1 MSPLRKAVFA
11 FTIGAA
17 FLAAAVAQTPDPPI
31 RSLRSSSAKER
42 TTHQKSVEKQ
52 PPQDLHRLQSRL
64 DQAQVQI
71 QQQQQEIDRLRQSL
85 QESLESLQEQQRQL
99 QGAVQE
105 ARALAIA
112 ANQTPTSTG
121 TETANAQTTMASARA
136 SVPAQDNTQ
145 VATIA
150 NSMAT
155 VQQSLQNQETRIAS
169 LESPATIH
177 YKGLS
182 ITPGGYFEAASLLRT
197 RNENADIAS
206 GLSNTPLNGTS
217 NSKLTEYRGS
227 VRGSRLSML
236 VEKQLGGT
244 NLSGYFESDFLGAAP
259 TANYVQS
266 SAFTPRLRQGWV
278 QIRWGAGWSLAAG
291 QLWSLAT
298 TDRKGIAV
306 RSEYIPTVMDA
317 NYVVGWTWT
326 RQRAVRLTKNFDNKV
341 WAAFEIDEPENAYS
355 AAYVPPN
362 LMGLNTS
369 QNTTTGVLLLPYMP
383 NYSFGNSTTLAP
395 DLLAKVAFEPGWG
408 HYEIKAIGRF
418 FRDRLASTA
427 TAVGQTNYS
436 EGWGVGFGAMM
447 PVAKSKMDL
456 ELEGMVGQGIGRY
469 GAAAFPDV
477 TLNPVS
483 GRMLGLR
490 ELHTLAGI
498 EYHPRAKVDVFTYAG
513 EEYAGRYA
521 MVAPNG
527 SAAGYGSPLISYA
540 TCTDEVDMNSC
551 SGANRN
557 VQEVTVG
564 YWFKLYQ
571 GAFGRIQYGNQVEYL
586 HRNLWS
592 GVSHTPQGSDL
603 VVFSS
608 VRFYLP

>member
-1 MSPLRKAVFA
+1 MSLLRIAVSAVTISAVF
-11 FTIGAA
+11 
-17 FLAAAVAQTPDPPI
+17 LVVAVAQTQYP
-31 RSLRSSSAKER
+31 RSQTVSAPSDKGRTVHARQVAKEPA
-42 TTHQKSVEKQ
+42 KQ
-52 PPQDLHRLQSRL
+52 LQTLQTRL
-64 DQAQVQI
+64 DQAQAQI
-71 QQQQQEIDRLRQSL
+71 QQQQEEIDRLRQSL
-85 QESLESLQEQQRQL
+85 QESLATFKEEQRDL

-105 ARALAIA
+105 AKALAVVA
-112 ANQTPTSTG
+112 R
-121 TETANAQTTMASARA
+121 ETADGKAREIRNVQA
-136 SVPAQDNTQ
+136 SVLRFSESAPAPTPE
-145 VATIA
+145 VAGIA
-150 NSMAT
+150 NSVAA
-155 VQQSLQNQETRIAS
+155 VQQSLQDQTKRIEA

-182 ITPGGYFEAASLLRT
+182 IAPGGYFEAAELLRT

-236 VEKQLGGT
+236 VERQLGGT
-244 NLSGYFESDFLGAAP
+244 SLSGYLETDFLGAAP

-278 QIRWGAGWSLAAG
+278 QIQWRAGWSLAAG
-291 QLWSLAT
+291 QFWSLAT
-298 TDRKGIAV
+298 TDRKGLAL
-306 RSEYIPTVMDA
+306 RAEYIPSVMDA

-326 RQRAVRLTKNFDNKV
+326 RQRAVRVTKNFHNGI

-369 QNTTTGVLLLPYMP
+369 QNTDTGVLLLPYMP

-395 DLLAKVAFEPGWG
+395 DLLAKLVFEPGWG
-408 HYEIKAIGRF
+408 HYEIKAVGRF

-427 TAVGQTNYS
+427 TTVGQTNYS
-436 EGWGVGFGAMM
+436 EGWGVGFGTVL
-447 PVAKSKMDL
+447 PVVKNKMDM

-490 ELHTLAGI
+490 QLHTLAGI
-498 EYHPRAKVDVFTYAG
+498 EYHPRAKLDLFTYAG

-527 SAAGYGSPLISYA
+527 SAAGYGSTLVSYSD
-540 TCTDEVDMNSC
+540 CTDEVDMNAC

-557 VQEVTVG
+557 VQEVTAG

-571 GAFGRIQYGNQVEYL
+571 GSFGRIQYGNQVEYL

-592 GVSHTPQGSDL
+592 GVGHTPQGGDL
-603 VVFSS
+603 VMFSS